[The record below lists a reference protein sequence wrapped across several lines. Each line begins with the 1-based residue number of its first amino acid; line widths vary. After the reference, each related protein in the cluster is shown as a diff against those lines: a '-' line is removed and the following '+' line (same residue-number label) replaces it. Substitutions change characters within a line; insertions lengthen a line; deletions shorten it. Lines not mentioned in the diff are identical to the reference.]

1 MTMLDSMRRHKGWL
15 KWSLGAVVLT
25 FVVFYVPSFLRNG
38 GIAGITGAQ
47 ANDVIAT
54 VNGREI
60 TAGEYRRLYAQQLQS
75 LRQAYGGNVDE
86 KMLQQLGIAQ
96 RIVSQMIDEAAMVTE
111 AERLGLR
118 VSDSELRERIIRLP
132 SFQQSGQFV
141 GDVTYR
147 EILQMQRPPLRPAEF
162 EDQFRRSLMAEKL
175 QAAVTGWVRVADAE
189 VDAEYRKRNEK
200 VKLDLAV
207 FTANQFR
214 AGIQPTDAELAAQF
228 NAHQDSYKM
237 PEKRRVKFL
246 AINADALAET
256 MTATPEEIEA
266 RYKSNIQV
274 YSTPEQVRASHI
286 LFKTE
291 GKDEAAVKK
300 AAETVLAKVKAGEDF
315 AALAKKYSE
324 DDSNK
329 DKGGDLDYFGR
340 GTMAKEFDEAAFSLK
355 PGEVSDLIKTVFGFH
370 IIKLVD
376 KKAASTRPL
385 DEVRAQL
392 TEQVKQEKAQQHASR
407 TAEETA
413 KEIKEPKDLERVAK
427 ARGLSVGDSGLFARS
442 EPLAGLGFAPAV
454 AAQAFTMQKD
464 TVSGQLQ
471 TNQGFAFIALT
482 EIKPPYVPKLDEV
495 RDKVREDVIRLKAV
509 ELAKSKAAAMAQ
521 TAVKG
526 NFAAAAKGAG
536 VEVKSTDFVPRGT
549 ALPEVGVNSAVD
561 EAVFALKAGETSRPI
576 VTDNAVV
583 VSMVKERQDVKP
595 ESLATERDALRDELA
610 QQRRQD
616 FFAAYMAKA
625 KAKMKIQYNEETIR
639 TILGS

>member
-1 MTMLDSMRRHKGWL
+1 MTMLDGMRRHKGWL
-15 KWSLGAVVLT
+15 KWSLALVVLT

-38 GIAGITGAQ
+38 GVAGITGAQ
-47 ANDVIAT
+47 LNDVIAT

-60 TAGEYRRLYAQQLQS
+60 TAGEYRRMYAQQLQS
-75 LRQAYGGNVDE
+75 LRQAYGGNFDE

-96 RIVSQMIDEAAMVTE
+96 RIVSQMVDEAAMVSE

-118 VSDSELRERIIRLP
+118 VTDGELRERIVRLAG
-132 SFQQSGQFV
+132 FQQNGQFV
-141 GDVTYR
+141 GDVMYR
-147 EILQMQRPPLRPAEF
+147 EILQMQRPPLRPSEF

-175 QAAVTGWVRVADAE
+175 QAAVTSWVRVPDAD

-214 AGIQPTDAELAAQF
+214 AGIQPTDAELTAQF
-228 NAHQDSYKM
+228 TGHQETYKM

-246 AINADALAET
+246 AISADALADK
-256 MTATPEEIEA
+256 MTATPEEVES
-266 RYKSNIQV
+266 RYKNNIQL

-291 GKDEAAVKK
+291 GKDEADVKK
-300 AAETVLAKVKAGEDF
+300 TAEGVLAQVKAGGDF
-315 AALAKKYSE
+315 AALAKKFSQ

-340 GTMAKEFDEAAFSLK
+340 GIMAKEFEDAAFSLK
-355 PGEVSDLIKTVFGFH
+355 PGEVSDLVKTVFGFH
-370 IIKLVD
+370 VIKVVD
-376 KKAASTRPL
+376 KKAATTRPL

-392 TEQVKQEKAQQHASR
+392 TQQVKQEKAQQEASK
-407 TAEETA
+407 TAESIA
-413 KEIKEPKDLERVAK
+413 KEIKVPADLETVAK

-442 EPLAGLGFAPAV
+442 EPLAGLGFVPSV
-454 AAQAFTMQKD
+454 AAAAFTMEKD
-464 TVSGQLQ
+464 KVSAQLQ

-482 EIKPPYVPKLDEV
+482 EIKPPYVPQLDEV
-495 RDKVREDVIRLKAV
+495 KDKVREDVIRMKAV
-509 ELAKSKAAAMAQ
+509 ELAKSKAATMAQ
-521 TAVKG
+521 AAAKG
-526 NFAAAAKGAG
+526 SFAAAAKAAG
-536 VEVKSTDFVPRGT
+536 IEVKSTELVTHGT

-561 EAVFALKAGETSRPI
+561 DAVFALKAGQTTGPI
-576 VTDNAVV
+576 ATDNAVV
-583 VSMVKERQDVKP
+583 VAMVKERQDIKP
-595 ESLATERDALRDELA
+595 ESLANDRDALRDELV
-610 QQRRQD
+610 QTRRQD
-616 FFAAYMAKA
+616 FFASYMSKA